1 MLCVRPSRDLFAPA
15 IYCSLWARAAPRCER
30 PHTIST
36 PETTNPPC
44 RRVCHIKGSAL
55 QLRTGLDDG
64 FGHIE
69 LLEVLDEQ
77 AGQIPGGG
85 IVGSRVSPGVAGVQQ
100 LAVDTLNGL
109 GHVQVDDRDVLGLGT
124 DQSAGL
130 DGGDDGPGSGDAEA
144 GAHTVTTAGP
154 TGVDQVDLAAE

>member
-1 MLCVRPSRDLFAPA
+1 QEQRLAAKGPHNKSRAHLRSPVGAAPRCESPHHQSRA
-15 IYCSLWARAAPRCER
+15 PLRSSVGAAPRCER

-44 RRVCHIKGSAL
+44 RRVCYIKRPAL

-109 GHVQVDDRDVLGLGT
+109 
-124 DQSAGL
+124 
-130 DGGDDGPGSGDAEA
+130 
-144 GAHTVTTAGP
+144 
-154 TGVDQVDLAAE
+154 

>member
-1 MLCVRPSRDLFAPA
+1 QRPAAKAPTTKA
-15 IYCSLWARAAPRCER
+15 EHLSAPPVGAALRCES

-100 LAVDTLNGL
+100 L
-109 GHVQVDDRDVLGLGT
+109 
-124 DQSAGL
+124 
-130 DGGDDGPGSGDAEA
+130 
-144 GAHTVTTAGP
+144 
-154 TGVDQVDLAAE
+154 

>member
-1 MLCVRPSRDLFAPA
+1 MIVQAGLDAVCSTLQRPLRAGDLLQP
-15 IYCSLWARAAPRCER
+15 ARARCAPFAAGALLLQRMSNSKIACRSSASLRKGRTTKAEPPPLCCR
-30 PHTIST
+30 SSAPLRKGGTTKAEHLSALLQEQRLAAKDPHTIST

-77 AGQIPGGG
+77 AGQ
-85 IVGSRVSPGVAGVQQ
+85 
-100 LAVDTLNGL
+100 
-109 GHVQVDDRDVLGLGT
+109 
-124 DQSAGL
+124 
-130 DGGDDGPGSGDAEA
+130 
-144 GAHTVTTAGP
+144 
-154 TGVDQVDLAAE
+154 

>member
-1 MLCVRPSRDLFAPA
+1 QQKPSTSPLPCRSSAPLRKPPPPKPSPLRSA
-15 IYCSLWARAAPRCER
+15 VGAAPRCES

-77 AGQIPGGG
+77 AGQIPGRG
-85 IVGSRVSPGVAGVQQ
+85 IVGSRVSPGVARVQQ

-124 DQSAGL
+124 
-130 DGGDDGPGSGDAEA
+130 
-144 GAHTVTTAGP
+144 
-154 TGVDQVDLAAE
+154 

>member
-1 MLCVRPSRDLFAPA
+1 PPETSSRRRSIAACGRALRAVRSGGAAPTTDEQLQDRLQEQRLAAKGPHNKSRAHLRSPVGAAPRCESPHHQSRA
-15 IYCSLWARAAPRCER
+15 PLRSSVGAAPRCER

-69 LLEVLDEQ
+69 LL
-77 AGQIPGGG
+77 
-85 IVGSRVSPGVAGVQQ
+85 
-100 LAVDTLNGL
+100 
-109 GHVQVDDRDVLGLGT
+109 
-124 DQSAGL
+124 
-130 DGGDDGPGSGDAEA
+130 
-144 GAHTVTTAGP
+144 
-154 TGVDQVDLAAE
+154 